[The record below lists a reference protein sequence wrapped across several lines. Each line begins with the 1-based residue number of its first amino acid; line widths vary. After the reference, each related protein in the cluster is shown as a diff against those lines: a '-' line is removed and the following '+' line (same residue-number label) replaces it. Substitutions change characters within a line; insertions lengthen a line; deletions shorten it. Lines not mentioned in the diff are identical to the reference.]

1 MTTTRTAY
9 ATILTLL
16 TLPLAPAAL
25 AQEGMD
31 MGPPKP
37 GAEHKQLARF
47 VGTWDIEVKNHD
59 VPGGEPMTM
68 KGVDESKLCCNG
80 LWLVSKVT
88 GVGMP
93 FSGMAFTGYDTASEQ
108 YVGIWVDSMTSA
120 PARSKGTF
128 DAKTSSFHLT
138 GEMSTPEGL
147 AATRS
152 ECTFPD
158 ADTRKETV
166 WTIGDDGKEK
176 LSMELTYKRQKAGG
190 RAAPAAAPKIEPA
203 IAGSQS
209 PTHSMHKH
217 LAAYAGTWDATM
229 KMTMPGM
236 PPFDSKMKQ
245 VDTLVCGDLWVH
257 TVVNSGDFMGA
268 PFEGQGLMGYDVDS
282 GEYVNFWFDTMT
294 TTYTET
300 RGEASEDGSEFT
312 LKGTNVTPAGPTR
325 STDVTR
331 FHGKD
336 KRTMTMS
343 WTMEDGTDA
352 GSMTIEYTRSK

>member
-47 VGTWDIEVKNHD
+47 VGTWDVEVKNHA

-80 LWLVSKVT
+80 LWLMSKVT

-93 FSGMAFTGYDTASEQ
+93 FAGMAFTGYDPQTEQ
-108 YVGIWVDSMTSA
+108 YVGVWVDSMTTA
-120 PARSKGTF
+120 PARSTGTF

-138 GEMSTPEGL
+138 GEMPTPDGV
-147 AATRS
+147 ASTRS

-158 ADTRKETV
+158 ADTRTETV
-166 WTIGDDGKEK
+166 WEIDEDGKEK
-176 LSMELTYKRQKAGG
+176 LLMELTYKRQKAGG
-190 RAAPAAAPKIEPA
+190 RAAPAAAPKIDPA
-203 IAGSQS
+203 IASAMS
-209 PTHSMHKH
+209 PKHSMHEH
-217 LAAYAGTWDATM
+217 LAAYAGTWDAAM
-229 KMTMPGM
+229 KMEMPGM
-236 PPFDSKMKQ
+236 PPFETKMQQ

-257 TVVNSGDFMGA
+257 TVATGDFMGA
-268 PFEGQGLMGYDVDS
+268 PFEGHGLMGYDAAN
-282 GEYVNFWFDTMT
+282 GEYVGFWVDTMT
-294 TTYTET
+294 TNLMES
-300 RGEASEDGSEFT
+300 RGDVSEDGTVFT
-312 LKGTNVTPAGPTR
+312 MKGAGQSPMGPTTT
-325 STDVTR
+325 TDVTR

-343 WTMEDGTDA
+343 SKTEDGADA
-352 GSMTIEYTRSK
+352 GTMTLEYTRTK